1 MSFKKENHLNVLKRN
16 LKSMIRARYPYIWIQ
31 TNEEERIMNIIEE
44 IGASL
49 GRQCYVFDE
58 VQLWKSIS
66 SWTKREL
73 YNEDDNDDEEEL
85 PPGFTADKIIS
96 ALKDDILSCI
106 EREEKFLLIFPDFH
120 FFIENINEDRTQ
132 IIIRII
138 KWLNAKIRNSY
149 ISVIFISNSNV
160 IPSEI
165 EDIMHIEVVRP
176 PEKEEL
182 KEILEEILKDF
193 PELKS
198 KIHQNLQEQM
208 ISSALGLTLNQAKRL
223 FSLAI
228 ATRHKKPSEMVDIII
243 EGKKGIISSS
253 GALEFFAPNEVPT
266 YLAGLYGLK
275 EWLELRKD
283 AFTEE
288 AEKYRLPKP
297 KGVFLMG
304 IPGTGKSLTAKFIAG
319 TWKMPLL
326 RFDIGAVYG
335 SLVGQTEAA
344 MRQALHIV
352 EAIAPAILWIDEI
365 EKAISTG
372 PDLDSGVSKR
382 VLGTLLTWMQ
392 ETTAPVFVVATAN
405 DTSALPPELMRKGR
419 FDELFFLELPNEE
432 ERKEIFEVH
441 LKNVGRDPNNYDIEQ
456 LVKKTDKFTGAEIE
470 QVIKEALYI
479 AFSDNRRE
487 LDDEDI
493 LEAIS
498 KTKPLSETKKDI
510 IEALTLMVE
519 KREVRSASKKIR
531 KIKTPKKAKIEL
543 E

>member
-1 MSFKKENHLNVLKRN
+1 MSFKKENHLNILKRN

-73 YNEDDNDDEEEL
+73 YNEDDNNDEEEL
-85 PPGFTADKIIS
+85 PPGFTAGKIIS

-106 EREEKFLLIFPDFH
+106 EREDKFLLIFPDFH

-283 AFTEE
+283 AFSEE